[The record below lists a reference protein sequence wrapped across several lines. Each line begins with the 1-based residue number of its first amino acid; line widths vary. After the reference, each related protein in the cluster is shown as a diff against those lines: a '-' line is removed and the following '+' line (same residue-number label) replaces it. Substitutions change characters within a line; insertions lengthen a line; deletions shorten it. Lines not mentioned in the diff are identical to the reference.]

1 MEKVSSAKDIV
12 LLFEKYST
20 ESRNL
25 HKSFVVAG
33 KSYTAVVIEED
44 GFLED
49 GVISIF
55 GSFLSGM
62 TEGKPR
68 YFNQVV
74 VPKFWEISGN
84 NTSGKIH
91 NLNHERARIFYAEPK
106 HKRFVK
112 TVDWLDDKGVVRVS
126 DHYNKYG
133 YLYAKTMFNG
143 KGQKVTKTYYDG
155 EGKEVIVRNYV
166 TGDIILN
173 DGPQIRFFKT
183 LQKFVEFFLVKNEMI
198 NSRII
203 YNTLSIPFFVSH
215 NLPAVHKED
224 MLFWNEPIGNEVPG
238 NMKIILDGNS
248 PRTTKIMVQRRD
260 AYEKLL
266 ALGVDKNKIEL
277 VGYCY
282 EFKKANNYE
291 KQALICTNS
300 DNIAHCAKLIEALPD
315 MHFHI
320 AAITEMSSKLMAM
333 GSYDNVTLYPGLKAS
348 KVKDLFKKCDYYLD
362 INYGSE
368 ILSAVWTAFLH
379 NHAIFAF
386 DETVHNKMYIPKEH
400 IYAVGDVDKLIEN
413 IKILMNDKAK
423 VNEFIEAQ
431 KSYGMSET
439 VEKFSKKV

>member
-1 MEKVSSAKDIV
+1 MEKVSSVKDIV

-49 GVISIF
+49 GVISVF
-55 GSFLSGM
+55 GSFLGGM

-74 VPKFWEISGN
+74 APKFWEISGN

-112 TVDWLDDKGVVRVS
+112 DVDWLDDKGVVRVS

-155 EGKEVIVRNYV
+155 DGKEVVVRNYV

-173 DGPQIRFFKT
+173 DGPKIRFFKNI
-183 LQKFVEFFLVKNEMI
+183 QKFVEFFLEKNDMI
-198 NSRII
+198 NSRIF
-203 YNTLSIPFFVSH
+203 YNTLAMPFSVSH
-215 NLPAVHKED
+215 HLPSVHKED

-238 NMKIILDGNS
+238 NMQLILHGNS
-248 PRTTKIMVQRRD
+248 PRTEKIMVQRRD
-260 AYEKLL
+260 AYEKLIE
-266 ALGVDKNKIEL
+266 LGVDSSKIEKL
-277 VGYCY
+277 GYCY
-282 EFKKANNYE
+282 DFQKENTYK

-333 GSYDNVTLYPGLKAS
+333 GSYDNVTLYPGIKAS
-348 KVKDLFKKCDYYLD
+348 RVKDLFKRCDYYFD

-386 DETVHNKMYIPKEH
+386 DETVHNQMYIPKEH

-413 IKILMNDKAK
+413 VKMLMNDKAK
-423 VNEFIEAQ
+423 VGEYIEVQ
-431 KSYGMSET
+431 KAYAMSES
-439 VEKFSKKV
+439 VNKYQNI